1 MNLTPNGWQLKF
13 KQKGENKQI
22 IIGEI
27 KMFNFKN
34 TNGGNKTW
42 L

>member
-1 MNLTPNGWQLKF
+1 MNLAPNGWQSKF

-34 TNGGNKTW
+34 NNGGNSSW

>member
-1 MNLTPNGWQLKF
+1 MKLTPNGWQWNF
-13 KQKGENKQI
+13 KQRGKNEQL

-34 TNGGNKTW
+34 NNNGGDQ
-42 L
+42 

>member
-1 MNLTPNGWQLKF
+1 MKKTAKGCKWNF
-13 KQKGENKQI
+13 KEKGKNKQL

-34 TNGGNKTW
+34 NNNGGDQ
-42 L
+42 

>member
-1 MNLTPNGWQLKF
+1 MKILPNGRQLRF
-13 KQKGENKQI
+13 KKRGKNEQI

-34 TNGGNKTW
+34 NNNGGIK
-42 L
+42 

>member
-1 MNLTPNGWQLKF
+1 MKLTPNGWQWNF
-13 KQKGENKQI
+13 KQKGKNKQLI

-34 TNGGNKTW
+34 NNGGDQ
-42 L
+42 

>member
-13 KQKGENKQI
+13 KQKGENEQI

-27 KMFNFKN
+27 KNV
-34 TNGGNKTW
+34 
-42 L
+42 

>member
-1 MNLTPNGWQLKF
+1 MKLTPNGWQWNF
-13 KQKGENKQI
+13 KQKGKNKQL

-34 TNGGNKTW
+34 NNNGGDQ
-42 L
+42 